1 MFYISFEILFNVGNE
16 ILDYKSLIYKVYN
29 YILIFIFSWTFL
41 RISSR
46 LKDHLLN
53 EQMKKNKL
61 LAIESSE
68 ISKEKFKTTSIE
80 AAFKVLNFFIVL
92 ITGLAI
98 FYQFSSSLG
107 GILAFGSFSGIIF
120 GIASK
125 DLLGNFFGGIMVYF
139 TRPFDI
145 DDWIKSPDRE
155 IEGFVKEIG
164 WFTTKVITFDK
175 RPLYLPNAIFTNISL
190 ENPSRMTNRKIRESI
205 RLRLED
211 LSKVPHLCKEIKNML
226 IEHNGIDENEFVI
239 VNLDKFNESY
249 IEIFIHCFTRTID
262 FESYHSIKQ
271 DILMR
276 SYKIINDNG
285 AEVALNVQEI
295 QFIKNYKNSTTKE

>member
-1 MFYISFEILFNVGNE
+1 MFYVSFEIIFNVSN
-16 ILDYKSLIYKVYN
+16 DFSNYKTTVYKVYN
-29 YILIFIFSWTFL
+29 YVLIFIFSWTFL
-41 RISSR
+41 RISTR
-46 LKDHLLN
+46 FKDHLLQ

-61 LAIESSE
+61 LTIESME

-80 AAFKVLNFFIVL
+80 AGFKVLNFFIVL

-107 GILAFGSFSGIIF
+107 GVLAFGSFSGIIF
-120 GIASK
+120 GIAAK

-145 DDWIKSPDRE
+145 DDWIKSPDRQ

-164 WFTTKVITFDK
+164 WFTTKVITFEK

-205 RLRLED
+205 RLRLQD
-211 LSKVPHLCKEIKNML
+211 LNKIPNLCKDIKQML
-226 IEHNGIDENEFVI
+226 TEHNGIDENEDII

-271 DILMR
+271 DVLMR
-276 SYKIINDNG
+276 GYKIINEHD
-285 AEVALNVQEI
+285 AEVAMNVQEI
-295 QFIKNYKNSTTKE
+295 QFIKNYKNQVSE